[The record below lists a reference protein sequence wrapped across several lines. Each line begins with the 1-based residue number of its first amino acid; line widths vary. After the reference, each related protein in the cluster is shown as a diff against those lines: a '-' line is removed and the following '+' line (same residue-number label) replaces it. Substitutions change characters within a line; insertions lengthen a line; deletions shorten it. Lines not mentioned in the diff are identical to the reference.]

1 MTRANLKIEKNEIPA
16 RFKLTRQF
24 LTTDLSEI
32 KHAEISVHRKSFV
45 LLLAALVSSCSVLEP
60 ALVSQQFSNKH
71 FSVFLSFVLTLL
83 NQHIH
88 FNESTE
94 QKSSDKVSI
103 SSLQQI
109 NI

>member
-1 MTRANLKIEKNEIPA
+1 MTRANLKVEKNEIPA
-16 RFKLTRQF
+16 RSKVTRQF

-45 LLLAALVSSCSVLEP
+45 LLLAALVSSCSVFEP

-71 FSVFLSFVLTLL
+71 FSVFLSLVLTLL

-88 FNESTE
+88 FNESIE
-94 QKSSDKVSI
+94 QQSSDKVSRN
-103 SSLQQI
+103 SLQQI